1 MNPMLPTLLR
11 RAAVGL
17 RALFRRG
24 HVEQDLDEELR
35 EYFEAA
41 IDRHV
46 SAGMSREAAMRAA
59 RIELGSVTAVKQH
72 VREAGWESRLDDLWQ
87 DARYGVRT
95 LRKSPGF
102 TVVAVLTLA
111 LAIGANTAIFSI
123 VNGLMLRA
131 LPVTAPEQ
139 LALVSTRNSA
149 NDGFPAGWNMS
160 MWEQIR
166 QRASSLGRPL
176 AWSVFSERL
185 DLAAEGEADRVDGL
199 FVSGNF
205 FDELGVVPVIGR
217 GFTTAEDN
225 LGRVESRVAV
235 ISYGLWQRRFG
246 GDGGV
251 VGRSMLVNR
260 IPVTIVGVAPPAF
273 LGPEVGRAFDIALP
287 IGSAPLI
294 LNDESWGGPVGRSYL
309 AVVLRL
315 APGQS
320 LDSAGAALRGM
331 QRQMIEATLP
341 PNGIWGENQDSQL
354 KDPFV
359 VVPAASGISELR
371 RQYSRAVVTIL
382 VIATLVLL
390 IACANIASLM
400 GARGAARSRELSLR
414 LALGAPRRRLI
425 QQLLVESLIL
435 ASFGAV
441 LGLLVATQASDALVA
456 QMSTWFDRVTLDVT
470 LDWRV
475 VSFTVMVTIATALL
489 FGLAPAF
496 RASWLTPV
504 AALKDPVSSGDAGMM
519 RFWSRGGLVAAQVAL
534 SLLLVITA
542 GLFIRTFDRLLAVP
556 LGFDSNRVLVV
567 EVDGSRTA
575 SAPGARTGL
584 YEQLA
589 SVVTGLPAVAQ
600 AGASLNT
607 PANHGVT
614 LVADYTAPGMPELP
628 PMERRAIVNFVT
640 PGWFHTYGL
649 PIRAG
654 RVISAHDTRQAPL
667 IAVANE
673 AFARRFFPG
682 HEAVGGTIRDAS
694 GPPERAKELRTVVGV
709 VGNALEQSPRNEAF
723 PTLYL
728 PLAQWPTFF
737 PEPAQI
743 SVSVRARSGSPVAL
757 ARGVAE
763 RLMTVDRNLSFTFR
777 PLEDQIDA
785 ARHQERLIAW
795 LSAFFGG
802 LALVLA
808 AIGLFGIASSTVV
821 RRRTEIGIRMAL
833 GAQRRDVVRLAL
845 RQTILATAAGLAIGL
860 AAAAMLTRSLEAM
873 LFGITPLDPVTFVAA
888 PGVLAVVALVACFLP
903 ARRATSIDPMVALRC
918 E

>member
-1 MNPMLPTLLR
+1 M
-11 RAAVGL
+11 
-17 RALFRRG
+17 
-24 HVEQDLDEELR
+24 
-35 EYFEAA
+35 
-41 IDRHV
+41 
-46 SAGMSREAAMRAA
+46 
-59 RIELGSVTAVKQH
+59 GSTTAVKQD
-72 VREAGWESRLDDLWQ
+72 VREAGWESRLEDLWQ

-95 LRKSPGF
+95 LRKSRGF

-123 VNGLMLRA
+123 VDGLMLRA

-139 LALVSTRNSA
+139 LALVSTSSA
-149 NDGFPAGWNMS
+149 VNDGFPGGWNMA

-166 QRASSLGRPL
+166 QRASSLGRAL
-176 AWSVFSERL
+176 AWTVLSQRL
-185 DLAAEGEADRVDGL
+185 DLATYGEADPVDGV

-205 FDELGVVPVIGR
+205 FQELGVVPVIGR
-217 GFTTAEDN
+217 TFTNTEDDP
-225 LGRVESRVAV
+225 GRIESRVAV
-235 ISYGLWQRRFG
+235 LSHGLWQRRFG
-246 GDGGV
+246 GDADV

-260 IPVTIVGVAPPAF
+260 VPVTIVGVAPPEF

-294 LNDESWGGPVGRSYL
+294 LHDESWGAPTGRSYL
-309 AVVLRL
+309 AVMLRL

-320 LDSAGAALRGM
+320 PESAGAALRGM
-331 QRQMIEATLP
+331 QRQMIQATLP

-359 VVPAASGISELR
+359 LVPAGAGTSDLR
-371 RQYSRAVVTIL
+371 RQYSRAVLTVL
-382 VIATLVLL
+382 VIAALVLL

-400 GARGAARSRELSLR
+400 VARGAARSRELSLR

-425 QQLLVESLIL
+425 RQLLVESLLL
-435 ASFGAV
+435 ASMGAV
-441 LGLLVATQASDALVA
+441 FGLLVATWASGALVA

-475 VSFTVMVTIATALL
+475 VSFTVLVTIATALL
-489 FGLAPAF
+489 FGVTPAF
-496 RASWLTPV
+496 RASSLTPV
-504 AALKDPVSSGDAGMM
+504 AALKDPLSSGHSGMP
-519 RFWSRGGLVAAQVAL
+519 RFWTRGGLVAAQVAL

-556 LGFDSNRVLVV
+556 LGFESSRVLVV
-567 EVDGSRTA
+567 EVDASRTA
-575 SAPGARTGL
+575 SAPGARTAL
-584 YEQLA
+584 YERLA
-589 SVVTGLPAVAQ
+589 SVVAELPAVAQ
-600 AGASLNT
+600 AGTSLNT
-607 PANHGVT
+607 PANHGLT
-614 LVADYTAPGMPELP
+614 LVGDYTAPGMPELP
-628 PMERRAIVNFVT
+628 PAERRVIVNYVT

-649 PIRAG
+649 SVRAG
-654 RVISAHDTRQAPL
+654 RVISEDDMRQAPL

-673 AFARRFFPG
+673 AFVRKFFPG
-682 HEAVGGTIRDAS
+682 HDAVGSAIKDAI
-694 GPPERAKELRTVVGV
+694 GPPERQRELRTVIGV
-709 VGNALEQSPRNEAF
+709 VGNALEQSPRYEAF

-728 PLAQWPTFF
+728 PLTQWPSFF

-743 SVSVRARSGSPVAL
+743 SVSVRTESGSPAAL

-777 PLEDQIDA
+777 PLEDQVDA

-808 AIGLFGIASSTVV
+808 AVGLFGIASSTVV

-845 RQTILATAAGLAIGL
+845 RQTILAAVAGLAIGL
-860 AAAAMLTRSLEAM
+860 AVAAMLTRYLEAM

-888 PGVLAVVALVACFLP
+888 PVVLAVVALVACFLP
-903 ARRATSIDPMVALRC
+903 ARRATSIDPMVALRS